1 VEASSVHW
9 VIQENQGDS
18 GNVRR
23 MAQALELDGHI
34 PHLVRLTKGP
44 DIPPIPDLPDK
55 GPIVCHG
62 QGFITRALH
71 HPRLKHGLFFNPD
84 RFRWE
89 MFCSGWQG
97 AMLSL
102 DGRVMALSD
111 AQDFLENGTSA
122 FIRPDADSKVFD
134 GGIYDAPSLAAAT
147 EQAEVPPTTLVVVAS
162 PLNIQAEWRF
172 FVVAREI
179 VGCSEYRRFG
189 RPSIDGAVPH
199 LAIELATELALR
211 WSPADV
217 YCLDLASCDDRIG
230 VLEANCFNGS
240 RFYGAVV
247 ERVLRAVNKF
257 VQSYQ

>member
-1 VEASSVHW
+1 MSTVHW

-18 GNVRR
+18 ANVRR
-23 MAQALELDGHI
+23 MVEALELDGHA
-34 PHLVRLTKGP
+34 PHLVCLTKSL
-44 DIPPIPDLPDK
+44 DIPPIPELPDE

-62 QGFITRALH
+62 QGFMTRALH

-84 RFRWE
+84 KFRWKT
-89 MFCSGWQG
+89 FCSGWQG
-97 AMLSL
+97 AMLSS

-111 AQDFLENGTSA
+111 AKDFLKNGVRA

-134 GGIYDAPSLAAAT
+134 GGVYDAPGLAAAT
-147 EQAEVPPTTLVVVAS
+147 EQEGVPPTTRVVVAS
-162 PLNIQAEWRF
+162 PCSIQAEWRF
-172 FVVAREI
+172 FVVAGEI

-199 LAIELATELALR
+199 VAIELAAELALR

-217 YCLDLASCDDRIG
+217 YCLDLASCNDRIG

-240 RFYGAVV
+240 RFYGAVM
-247 ERVLRAVNKF
+247 ERVLRAVNEF
-257 VQSYQ
+257 VQSHQ

>member
-23 MAQALELDGHI
+23 MVRALELDDHV
-34 PHLVRLTKGP
+34 PHLVGLTKGTE
-44 DIPPIPDLPDK
+44 IPPIPDLPDE

-89 MFCSGWQG
+89 AFRSGWEG
-97 AMLSL
+97 AMLSS

-111 AQDFLENGTSA
+111 AKDFLQSGATA
-122 FIRPDADSKVFD
+122 FVRPDSDTKVFD
-134 GGIYDAPSLAAAT
+134 GGVYNASSLTAAT
-147 EQAEVPPTTLVVVAS
+147 EGIAVPSTPVVVAS
-162 PLNIQAEWRF
+162 PCSIQAEWRF
-172 FVVAREI
+172 FVVAGEI

-199 LAIELATELALR
+199 LAIELAAQLALR

-247 ERVLRAVNKF
+247 ERVLRAVNVF
-257 VQSYQ
+257 VQSHQ